1 MAIPAVESTAGG
13 GGETRV
19 LVSGPLSARFLA
31 VASQSFTVP
40 GVPFPLS
47 PSPAG
52 LWQVDGA
59 AGTVTVA
66 ALAHS
71 DIFID
76 PGDGFANGSA
86 GGDAGTSL
94 NAESMLNAATLLG
107 APPDG
112 DFQFSARVTVGF
124 WSTFDAGVLLLWLD
138 ERRWAKLCFEFSP
151 AGEPMIVSVVC
162 RGVSDD
168 ANAFVVPGRS
178 VWLRVSRIDRAYAYH
193 ASLDGETWRMIRV
206 FILDDHTSG
215 DKIGF
220 EGQSPTGDGC
230 AVTFDEIRFRPERL
244 ADLRDGS

>member
-1 MAIPAVESTAGG
+1 
-13 GGETRV
+13 

-31 VASQSFTVP
+31 VVSQLFEVP

-52 LWQVDGA
+52 LWQVDEA

-76 PGDGFANGSA
+76 PGDGFANGS
-86 GGDAGTSL
+86 
-94 NAESMLNAATLLG
+94 
-107 APPDG
+107 
-112 DFQFSARVTVGF
+112 
-124 WSTFDAGVLLLWLD
+124 
-138 ERRWAKLCFEFSP
+138 
-151 AGEPMIVSVVC
+151 
-162 RGVSDD
+162 
-168 ANAFVVPGRS
+168 
-178 VWLRVSRIDRAYAYH
+178 
-193 ASLDGETWRMIRV
+193 
-206 FILDDHTSG
+206 DDHTSG